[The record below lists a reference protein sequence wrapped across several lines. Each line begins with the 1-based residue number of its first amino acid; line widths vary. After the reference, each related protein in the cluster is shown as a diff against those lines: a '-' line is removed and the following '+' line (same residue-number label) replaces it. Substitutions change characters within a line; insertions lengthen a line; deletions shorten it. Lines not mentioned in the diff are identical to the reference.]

1 MDPAL
6 KFYRLLQSYEELTR
20 LETFA
25 LTQDNLGYLNRL
37 QARKRPLAQKLAPMR
52 RAAALSGS
60 ESRRV
65 DERLQ
70 ILEAEERQNLE
81 TLEMAMQTVT
91 ESLAGLNRSQ
101 NRCGRLHRSYSQTKG
116 SGVVVSR
123 SA

>member
-1 MDPAL
+1 MAPAL

-25 LTQDNLGYLNRL
+25 LTQDNLSYLNRL
-37 QARKRPLAQKLAPMR
+37 QARKGPLATKLASMR
-52 RAAALSGS
+52 QVAGFSES

-70 ILEAEERQNLE
+70 ILEAQERQNLE

-101 NRCGRLHRSYSQTKG
+101 NRCGRLHRSYSQTQG

-123 SA
+123 SV